1 MKQQVQQAKYIKTS
15 LEQGKGFYRDSK
27 LSKQRNGVGKNEI
40 NGMWRKDGWNTT
52 TKILSWHDT
61 IVAF

>member
-1 MKQQVQQAKYIKTS
+1 
-15 LEQGKGFYRDSK
+15 
-27 LSKQRNGVGKNEI
+27 VGKNEI